1 LALRAT
7 NPALAAQLALAAYQL
22 FLTTEARGSLLSTSA
37 TPYATRL
44 TGHTNGV
51 GSVAFSPD
59 SVILATASD
68 DRTVRLWDIRGP
80 HHPMALGILTSHTDD
95 IDSVAFSPDGHT
107 LATASWDATA
117 RLWETDVHRVVDR
130 ICSTTPAITRNEW
143 DQYLAGLPYRPP
155 CLPV

>member
-51 GSVAFSPD
+51 G
-59 SVILATASD
+59 
-68 DRTVRLWDIRGP
+68 
-80 HHPMALGILTSHTDD
+80 
-95 IDSVAFSPDGHT
+95 SVAFSPDGHT